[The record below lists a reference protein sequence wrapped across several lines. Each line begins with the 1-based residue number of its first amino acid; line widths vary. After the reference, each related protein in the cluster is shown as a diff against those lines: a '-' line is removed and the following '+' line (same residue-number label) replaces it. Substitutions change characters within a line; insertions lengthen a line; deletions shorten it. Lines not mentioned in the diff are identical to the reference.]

1 MKKESLFQLKPKK
14 TQKEIHNL
22 SKIEKIS
29 DQMEKEVSYFCSEE
43 KLNSEKLKLIQ
54 KKKESSQKI
63 KFKKNFF
70 KEIEKKNKNL
80 DMKSHIFKKKN

>member
-1 MKKESLFQLKPKK
+1 MKKESLFQFKLKK

-29 DQMEKEVSYFCSEE
+29 DQMEKKVSCFCSEE
-43 KLNSEKLKLIQ
+43 NLNSEKLKLIK

-63 KFKKNFF
+63 KFKNNFF
-70 KEIEKKNKNL
+70 KEIEKKLKIL
-80 DMKSHIFKKKN
+80 DIKSHIFKKKN